1 MVSLDCTLPL
11 SLCDILSVYPHIV
24 FLILVEVSLSLQLF
38 KQKNLEVIPKCALYL
53 SLVTSALPMS
63 FIDCISNILTPF
75 FCDHFHFYL
84 YGPINYNFHLT
95 YFISVD
101 YFLTL
106 LCSTNIFTYFCCQSQ
121 RFLMTLQ

>member
-1 MVSLDCTLPL
+1 MAKIEFL
-11 SLCDILSVYPHIV
+11 ILSHLKSTDFFFLV

-95 YFISVD
+95 YFIRLLLVSFFLLLSCGWSTVLLFFDLLFSSVP
-101 YFLTL
+101 
-106 LCSTNIFTYFCCQSQ
+106 Q
-121 RFLMTLQ
+121 